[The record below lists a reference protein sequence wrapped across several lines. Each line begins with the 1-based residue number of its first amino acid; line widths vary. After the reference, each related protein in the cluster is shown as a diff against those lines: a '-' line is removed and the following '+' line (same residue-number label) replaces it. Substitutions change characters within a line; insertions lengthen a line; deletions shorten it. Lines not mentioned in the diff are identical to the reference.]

1 MEIKNRLFTYPVLCE
16 DTDDYYDSS
25 FFVNPQVVKEDA
37 NNISIQFDITLEN
50 AGIKKLIN
58 SDKAEFV
65 IHAECS
71 NTAYRVVAKTQSD
84 VVGITMQKRKVNGAV
99 ALLGMVVA
107 KEPIHYYDDASLN
120 EDYDGVDIHFEKGS
134 ILAYYNMPRFIVI
147 KNYEELSKSNTIFSV
162 VKNNR
167 SNLREHNPIKFDIE
181 GHKILIHVDD
191 DVFGTF
197 TKIRE
202 NESMK
207 PIVNASL
214 VMPALTYM
222 LETLRYKGSDDLEE
236 YQGYAWFQQ
245 FVQFYN
251 KTQVDFITDRAKNN
265 SKYIT
270 EIVQEMLDSPVS
282 ALFGNILNLVEE

>member
-37 NNISIQFDITLEN
+37 NTMSLQFDINLEN
-50 AGIKKLIN
+50 SGLKNLIN
-58 SDKAEFV
+58 RDKAEFV

-71 NTAYRVVAKTQSD
+71 ATAYRVVAKTQSD
-84 VVGITMQKRKVNGAV
+84 VVGITMQKKKVNGYV
-99 ALLGMVVA
+99 TLLGMVIA
-107 KEPIHYYDDASLN
+107 KEPIHYYDNPLLN
-120 EDYDGVDIHFEKGS
+120 EDYSGNDIHFEKGA

-147 KNYEELSKSNTIFSV
+147 KNYEELSKSNNIFSV
-162 VKNNR
+162 VRHNR
-167 SNLREHNPIKFDIE
+167 SNSKEHNPIKFALE
-181 GHKILIHVDD
+181 NHKILIHVDD
-191 DVFGTF
+191 DIFDTF

-202 NESMK
+202 NENMK
-207 PIVNASL
+207 PMINSVM

-222 LETLRYKGSDDLEE
+222 LETLRYRSSEELDE

-245 FVQFYN
+245 FVQYYKKN
-251 KTQVDFITDRAKNN
+251 KVDFIADRVKNDGM
-265 SKYIT
+265 YIT

-282 ALFGNILNLVEE
+282 ALFSNIIDLLEV